1 MPKYRRLCLVT
12 TLASLLHTAQA
23 AGFVEVAVRAV
34 SAQRVQGTVT
44 ITNLNSG
51 EAIEGTLTDNRFQ
64 AELPAGRYQVT
75 VQAAEPRGKRETP
88 PFDLADGEARAFYL
102 RLNAH

>member
-1 MPKYRRLCLVT
+1 
-12 TLASLLHTAQA
+12 LLFAVLSSIAQA
-23 AGFVEVAVRAV
+23 AGFVEVAVRA
-34 SAQRVQGTVT
+34 AGTQNVRGTAT

-51 EAIEGTLTDNRFQ
+51 EATEGTLTDSRFQ

-75 VQAAEPRGKRETP
+75 VRATEPRGERETP

-102 RLNAH
+102 RLNAQ